1 MTEQTP
7 NPTPRPAAKRGSL
20 GQSVLTVAAA
30 ATTSAAVIWSALFYN
45 ATTKHADAVAS
56 PAPATQ
62 GATASGTVQAVPA
75 PAPVTSRT
83 S

>member
-1 MTEQTP
+1 MAE
-7 NPTPRPAAKRGSL
+7 PTPRTSPAPRRGSL
-20 GQSVLTVAAA
+20 GRTLITVTAA

-45 ATTKHADAVAS
+45 ASNQHANTVAAA

-62 GATASGTVQAVPA
+62 AAPSAGSSQPAPA
-75 PAPVTSRT
+75 PAPVTTHT